1 VNRDAADLIH
11 YHDDICIHSFRS
23 LSQQVLSMIYTR
35 NKVPDGTIK
44 MSDTEEHSLQSTTE
58 TINIT
63 RVNVDKM
70 HFKNLLIYS
79 ASV

>member
-1 VNRDAADLIH
+1 
-11 YHDDICIHSFRS
+11 
-23 LSQQVLSMIYTR
+23 MIYTR